1 MAANGKNS
9 ISIMVATAVSLGAI
23 IGAGIF
29 VLSGTALAIAGS
41 DALVAFLLVGLVA
54 LAVGLQSGEL
64 GTIMPNAKGSSYSYA
79 FAAFGS
85 EIGFITGL
93 MLALCNIAG
102 ISVISLGFGSYL
114 ASVLGLQA
122 LYAVPFAIMLIV
134 VLTIVNLFGISKAAK
149 TDSALVMLK
158 VGILVLFT
166 VAAVWLAIGHN
177 GLSASIT
184 HFSIAKGGIGGIFA
198 ASVVIFFAYSG
209 FQTINSFTNRVKGG
223 SVSAAR
229 AIVYSILISIVLYVV
244 VTVAMIMLLSP
255 TSYKV
260 SGDPL
265 SFALQSIHAP
275 SWLFLVVDIGAL
287 VATASATLAMII
299 RSSRQIYQMG
309 VDHIL
314 PGLTTR
320 FDKSR
325 DVAVNGL
332 IISAALSIVVLFAGN
347 IYTLVSISNVGL
359 FISYLMVSFAVIH
372 FRRAGAKPAF
382 KSPLHP
388 YLSVFTIAALLV
400 FFIGLPTDALILGV
414 VLMLIMLIVYYLM
427 REVRG
432 RPPVR
437 VRLFG

>member
-1 MAANGKNS
+1 MASNGKNS

-29 VLSGTALAIAGS
+29 VLSGTALALAGS
-41 DALVAFLLVGLVA
+41 DALIAFLLVGGVA

-79 FAAFGS
+79 YAAFGS

-93 MLALCNIAG
+93 MLALCNIAA
-102 ISVISLGFGSYL
+102 ISVIALGFGSYL
-114 ASVLGLQA
+114 ASMLGIQA
-122 LYAVPFAIMLIV
+122 AYSILFAILLIIA
-134 VLTIVNLFGISKAAK
+134 LTIVNVFGISKAAK
-149 TDSALVMLK
+149 TDFALVMLK
-158 VGILVLFT
+158 ICVLVLFT
-166 VAAVWLAIGHN
+166 AAAIWLAIGHS
-177 GLSASIT
+177 GLATSLS
-184 HFSIAKGGIGGIFA
+184 HVSIAKGGLGGIFA

-223 SVSAAR
+223 GISAAK
-229 AIVYSILISIVLYVV
+229 AIVYSVIISMVLYVV
-244 VTVAMIMLLSP
+244 VAFAMIMLLPP
-255 TSYKV
+255 TSYPI

-265 SFALQSIHAP
+265 SFALKSINAP

-287 VATASATLAMII
+287 VATASATLAMIL

-314 PGLTTR
+314 PALTTNY
-320 FDKSR
+320 DKKR
-325 DVAVNGL
+325 DVAINGL
-332 IISAALSIVVLFAGN
+332 IISAALAILLLFAGD
-347 IYTLVSISNVGL
+347 IYTIVSISNVGL

-372 FRRAGAKPAF
+372 FRRAGVKPPF
-382 KSPLHP
+382 KSPWHP
-388 YLSVFTIAALLV
+388 YLSIITIIALLA
-400 FFIGLPTDALILGV
+400 FFIGLPAEALILGL
-414 VLMLIMLIVYYLM
+414 VLMLVILIVYYFL

-432 RPPVR
+432 KPPVR